1 MRHVGTD
8 SDTRTPRLP
17 RPARAGRRHCAAS
30 KVAAATAI
38 AAILGTLSCGDSGTE
53 LGPQSSVA
61 TTLLVSP
68 ATTALT
74 ALDEIVQLTAEVR
87 DQNGRQMESATV
99 TWSSS
104 DVAVATVGPTG
115 LVTAVANGSTMVTAS
130 SGSASADAQVSVE
143 QQVAGVQ
150 VSPSSTTLASLGDTV
165 RLAAEGVDANGN
177 PVATVEFSWSSDD
190 SAVAAVSPTGLV
202 TAMANGSA
210 MVTASSGSASADAQV
225 SVEQQ
230 VAGVQVSPSSTTL
243 ASLGDTVRL
252 AAEGV
257 DANGNPVAT
266 VEFSWSSDDS
276 AVAAV
281 SPTGLVTAMAN
292 GSAMVTASS
301 GSASADAQVS
311 VEQQVAGVQVSPS
324 STTLASL
331 GDTVRLA
338 AEGVD
343 ANGNPVATVE
353 FSWSSDDS
361 AVAAVGPTGLV
372 TAMANGSAMV
382 TASSGSASGRCSGLG
397 RAAGGRGPGVA
408 LLDDARIARGHRASG
423 RRGRGRER
431 QPCGDR
437 RIQLVFGRLDGGG
450 GWPHGPGHGDGQWLG
465 DGDREFGLGL
475 ADAQVS
481 VEQQVAGVQVSP
493 SSTTLASLGD
503 TVRLAAEG
511 VDANGNPVA
520 TVEFSWSSDDSA
532 VAAVSPTG
540 LVTAM
545 ANGSA
550 MVTASSGSA
559 SADAQVSVEQ
569 QVAGV
574 QVSPSS
580 TTLASLGDTV
590 RLAAE
595 GVDANGNPVATVEFS
610 WSSDDSAV
618 AAVSPTGLV
627 TAMANGSAMVTAS
640 SGSASADAQVSVEQQ
655 VAGVQVSP
663 SSTTLASL
671 GDTVRLAAE
680 GVDANGNPVA
690 TVEFSWSSDDSAVA
704 AVGPTGLVTAMANGS
719 ATVTVSF
726 EGVGAMASV
735 AVVDVAQFLAEHAR
749 VADAMEWLGRD
760 SQYRP
765 YVTWPQRMKEKL
777 VLAVIALVGEGNR
790 LPDVMINL
798 AAGSRGDDDHPL
810 TVVSPEDA
818 EDVYVANIAYSLL
831 IDMTGILPW
840 SLDDLSDREL
850 EMLLGSQGFFSEY
863 GSIAGVSEGYMVAGM
878 TAPAPPEVIRDF
890 LENNDLVRGNRYET
904 IARTVEW
911 TRHHLTHYSCLP
923 STSNMENHWDYR
935 GIPPLARMFAG
946 TKRKPWQSPS
956 GCRTGA
962 DQSAQR
968 YTWGCH
974 GTAWFFI
981 HVLRAVNIPVEA
993 PRTYYAVCA
1002 GHATVSFPSEDVY
1015 LSHGDDPY
1023 NRFTWYS
1030 PPFPEPF
1037 PSSDLLISGSRFREW
1052 FNSSHS
1058 NEENRWNVGR
1068 RVRELAVEN
1077 LPQLLLHWRCLD
1089 LADGLPK
1096 ESGRVYR
1103 PGSSGIGRDWTVAE
1117 LEAMGFWER
1126 MDAKI
1131 AEYGG
1136 CPIPHPERWPNQ
1148 WSSATSSADIFRLMD
1163 EADILRGVMDE
1174 PAPGFHPASHGED
1187 VCWFDPR
1194 YLTLAPSSRNRRVG
1208 PYYASPGRIGPG

>member
-1 MRHVGTD
+1 MTIPDRDPGLDTLLDKQGKDLPMRHVGTD

-115 LVTAVANGSTMVTAS
+115 LVTAVANGSAMVTAS

-190 SAVAAVSPTGLV
+190 STVAAVSPTGLVTAMANGSAMVTASSGSASADAQVSVEQQVAGVQVSPSSTTLASLGDTVRLAAEGVDANGNPVATVEFSWSSDDSTVAAVSPTGLV

-361 AVAAVGPTGLV
+361 AVAAV
-372 TAMANGSAMV
+372 S
-382 TASSGSASGRCSGLG
+382 
-397 RAAGGRGPGVA
+397 
-408 LLDDARIARGHRASG
+408 
-423 RRGRGRER
+423 
-431 QPCGDR
+431 
-437 RIQLVFGRLDGGG
+437 
-450 GWPHGPGHGDGQWLG
+450 
-465 DGDREFGLGL
+465 
-475 ADAQVS
+475 
-481 VEQQVAGVQVSP
+481 
-493 SSTTLASLGD
+493 
-503 TVRLAAEG
+503 
-511 VDANGNPVA
+511 
-520 TVEFSWSSDDSA
+520 
-532 VAAVSPTG
+532 
-540 LVTAM
+540 
-545 ANGSA
+545 
-550 MVTASSGSA
+550 
-559 SADAQVSVEQ
+559 
-569 QVAGV
+569 
-574 QVSPSS
+574 
-580 TTLASLGDTV
+580 
-590 RLAAE
+590 
-595 GVDANGNPVATVEFS
+595 
-610 WSSDDSAV
+610 
-618 AAVSPTGLV
+618 
-627 TAMANGSAMVTAS
+627 
-640 SGSASADAQVSVEQQ
+640 
-655 VAGVQVSP
+655 
-663 SSTTLASL
+663 
-671 GDTVRLAAE
+671 
-680 GVDANGNPVA
+680 
-690 TVEFSWSSDDSAVA
+690 
-704 AVGPTGLVTAMANGS
+704 PTGLVTAMANGS

-974 GTAWFFI
+974 GTAWFFS

-1002 GHATVSFPSEDVY
+1002 GHAAVSFPSEDVY